1 MGDWAS
7 QAVDAIDKTVQTV
20 RSKTVEPA
28 ENVSTS
34 VVHGLIASSFVV
46 FALILTVILVFR
58 LLQAY
63 VPGDIWIVYLI
74 MAGIFTAAGM
84 FVWSKRRA

>member
-28 ENVSTS
+28 ENVSTT

-46 FALILTVILVFR
+46 FAAILITICIFR
-58 LLQAY
+58 LLTVY
-63 VPGDIWIVYLI
+63 VPGDVWIVYMIL
-74 MAGIFTAAGM
+74 AGIFTAAGM